1 MKYDWIAESPTC
13 IIWVSL
19 LAWINKPT
27 IHVSLLY
34 TKQKDQAN
42 NSETGCQVFSRALA
56 ARFQRLFCGKG
67 PKVGT
72 GKIFGLRKICRKFIM
87 KANKTHTPRGP
98 RPRAACQN
106 MNNGATRRGLWIGCP
121 FFGSYFPLAFFLNS
135 SCKKIKSLQ
144 LPAAA
149 RNKKKYCQVSCE

>member
-1 MKYDWIAESPTC
+1 LSFPSGLNQQTH
-13 IIWVSL
+13 
-19 LAWINKPT
+19 NPRFT
-27 IHVSLLY
+27 PY

-135 SCKKIKSLQ
+135 SCKK
-144 LPAAA
+144 
-149 RNKKKYCQVSCE
+149 N